1 MPQVLHEDENST
13 TILDDAGNVAVI
25 PRGMMGGGAP
35 APAPPGAYDH
45 IAGLVGQVNGAP
57 APAAIGMG
65 PGGAPG
71 VGDLQQAGIAPP
83 PIAPAP
89 GFTLPPRGGPAGTGA
104 EPDMTAPP
112 PAPPRPA
119 ATGAGAGPGA
129 PPATRPAPA
138 PGSEAAFAQDE
149 ANYGMAVT
157 DEQKAVQDQAR
168 IEAAQNAEQ
177 ADILQKRND
186 ALDRQNEAAQAKRD
200 REAAQLEDLR
210 GKHDTAIKEWANAKV
225 DDGHFYKSRSTG
237 QEIAMAISLAL
248 SGIGEALQGRGGR
261 NPALDLINK
270 YAENDVN
277 AQIRERDNL
286 RDKATM
292 AGSAVDRFRGLM
304 GDNESAR
311 QALLA
316 ATKERAANQIEQ
328 AAKAYGSPAA
338 LARGSQAAA
347 QLRVAAAE
355 HASAATQGV
364 WQRGQSQRALD
375 EQIAARKASTGLGY
389 ANLKQSNEHFYASL
403 ADKAID
409 RATGLAMD
417 AAKLGAATSTAKA
430 AAKLKADDEAAKL
443 IREGAIGGAP
453 KLATDDKGNPIVDK
467 SGAPKVTYEPLK
479 QADGSVFTPDKET
492 ATKLRTMKSS
502 ADVINQFVGNITR
515 GIAEH
520 GGESDYVKSGDWQR
534 TKAQL
539 GAVRQE
545 MRNAYQMGALD
556 EGAMKAIDELLGG
569 TDPTSFLHDATPGL
583 VAARDGVNSKLN
595 SALRT
600 AGYTGSDY
608 AATDATI
615 TTQRQQ
621 TTADQGTRELL
632 TRVPPGFGY
641 LSGKDAE
648 TAAQIAN
655 AIGMDPSVAATA
667 RRGYD
672 EDQAAL
678 VANQAN
684 IATSPSA
691 PGEAR
696 ADALRILETV
706 GSSATSHPLRALAR
720 DTLARVQNGT
730 WQQVEAH
737 DPTMKA
743 AADAARRARE
753 AAGDNTPGED
763 YPRFH

>member
-13 TILDDAGNVAVI
+13 TILDDAGNVAVV

-35 APAPPGAYDH
+35 LPPPPGAYDH

-71 VGDLQQAGIAPP
+71 VSDLQQAGIAPP

-89 GFTLPPRGGPAGTGA
+89 GFTLPPRGRPPGTGA
-104 EPDMTAPP
+104 EPDATAP

-119 ATGAGAGPGA
+119 APGAGLGGGLPVS
-129 PPATRPAPA
+129 RPRPA

-149 ANYGMAVT
+149 ASYGMAVT

-177 ADILQKRND
+177 ADLLQKRND

-200 REAAQLEDLR
+200 REAAQLDDLR

-292 AGSAVDRFRGLM
+292 AGGAVDRFRGLM

-338 LARGSQAAA
+338 LARGDQAAA
-347 QLRVAAAE
+347 QLRAAAAE

-364 WQRGQSQRALD
+364 WQRGQSQRQL
-375 EQIAARKASTGLGY
+375 EESIAARKASTGLGY
-389 ANLKQSNEHFYASL
+389 ANLRQSNDHFYASL

-409 RATGLAMD
+409 RATGIAMD
-417 AAKLGAATSTAKA
+417 AAKLGATVD
-430 AAKLKADDEAAKL
+430 AAKTKAEQDQQKELAA
-443 IREGAIGGAP
+443 RTIGGSP
-453 KLATDDKGNPIVDK
+453 SLLTDDKGQPLTDK
-467 SGAPKVTYEPLK
+467 SGAPRVTYQPLK
-479 QADGSVFTPDKET
+479 QADGSVFMPDEKSAAKIRE
-492 ATKLRTMKSS
+492 MKAST
-502 ADVINQFVGNITR
+502 DVINQFVSDVQR

-520 GGESDYVKSGDWQR
+520 GGESNYVKSADWQR
-534 TKAQL
+534 VQSQRAAIML
-539 GAVRQE
+539 E
-545 MRNAYQMGALD
+545 MKNAYAMGALD
-556 EGAMKAIDELLGG
+556 KQATEVAEQLLGA

-583 VAARDGVNSKLN
+583 QAAKDAVNAKLN
-595 SALRT
+595 TTLR
-600 AGYTGSDY
+600 ANGYTGESY
-608 AATDATI
+608 APTD
-615 TTQRQQ
+615 
-621 TTADQGTRELL
+621 TAASLGRAVTASDQGTHELL
-632 TRVPPGFGY
+632 TRVPGSGY
-641 LSGKDAE
+641 LTGKDAE
-648 TAAQIAN
+648 TAAQIAS
-655 AIGMDPSVAATA
+655 AIGLPSSEIAAA
-667 RRGYD
+667 QRGYD

-706 GSSATSHPLRALAR
+706 GSSATSPALKALAR

-743 AADAARRARE
+743 AAEAARRARE
-753 AAGDNTPGED
+753 QQTGRVE
-763 YPRFH
+763 FH